1 MAVTPKVSAQISQGF
16 SMIGH
21 TFMHLLVA
29 LYLTIVLALE
39 TQWGMAYADLI
50 GLWTLGAF
58 LVGGLAPLAGY
69 LGDRWSTPGMMVIF
83 FIGAG
88 MATIACGFA
97 DSAVQLIAGLGAL
110 GAFAAIYHPVG
121 MSWLVRNSVNRG
133 MALGVFGVFG
143 SIGVAMAGTVAAVLV
158 DSISWQAAF
167 MIPGIIC
174 IAIGIALFLC
184 ILTGLVH
191 DKRVDR
197 APQAAASRSDM
208 MRTFF
213 VLSLTVFL
221 GGLIYQGTQVAMPKA
236 LSLRLP
242 DLVAEG
248 GILAA
253 GGLFTGIYLIS
264 GLLQLVGGW
273 LSDRFAL
280 KWVYLWTYILQVPF
294 LFAASALVGLPFVVA
309 ALVMVVLN
317 VGALPAEN
325 CLLAKYTPERWRGA
339 AFGAKFVLS
348 LGVAPVAVQLVATI
362 QGATGGFLWLFAIL
376 GSAAMVIIIG
386 ILLLPSDNDKAAPV
400 PVAAE

>member
-253 GGLFTGIYLIS
+253 GGL
-264 GLLQLVGGW
+264 
-273 LSDRFAL
+273 
-280 KWVYLWTYILQVPF
+280 
-294 LFAASALVGLPFVVA
+294 
-309 ALVMVVLN
+309 
-317 VGALPAEN
+317 
-325 CLLAKYTPERWRGA
+325 
-339 AFGAKFVLS
+339 
-348 LGVAPVAVQLVATI
+348 
-362 QGATGGFLWLFAIL
+362 
-376 GSAAMVIIIG
+376 
-386 ILLLPSDNDKAAPV
+386 
-400 PVAAE
+400 